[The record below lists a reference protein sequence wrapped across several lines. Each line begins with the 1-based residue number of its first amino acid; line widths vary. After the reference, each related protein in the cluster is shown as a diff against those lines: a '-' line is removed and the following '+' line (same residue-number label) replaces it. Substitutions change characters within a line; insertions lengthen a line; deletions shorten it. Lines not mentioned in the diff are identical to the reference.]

1 MYRMA
6 WTDERMDDF
15 AKHTDQR
22 FDAVD
27 KRFDAVD
34 QRFDAVDK
42 RFDAVDQRFEQV
54 DQRFSRVD
62 GDIRDLRDEMKAG
75 FKKIDERFEA
85 MHRLLLQSSILVIVA
100 LIGLIATQL

>member
-15 AKHTDQR
+15 AKHTGQ
-22 FDAVD
+22 
-27 KRFDAVD
+27 
-34 QRFDAVDK
+34 

-54 DQRFSRVD
+54 DRRFDRVD
-62 GDIRDLRDEMKAG
+62 ADMRALRSEMKAG
-75 FKKIDERFEA
+75 FDKIDKRFEA
-85 MHRLLLQSSILVIVA
+85 MQRLMLQSSVLVIVA